1 MPLLGPIETGSE
13 TMADLTTNTEEYRV
27 VDREFQNIRELLE
40 LLMTEMAAGD
50 KKLKAGAPLAWAPPT
65 DVYETETE
73 LVVTMDIAG
82 MDTGDI
88 SVSTD
93 GSLITICGV
102 RQEVS
107 PRCKKQF
114 HKMEIPVGPFKRSI
128 QVPVPCELRSMSTTY
143 SKGLLE
149 VRLKKTPDRPRKRT
163 IDIE

>member
-1 MPLLGPIETGSE
+1 MYLLGPIKTGRK
-13 TMADLTTNTEEYRV
+13 TMADPTTNAEQYRV

-50 KKLKAGAPLAWAPPT
+50 KKLKAGSPLAFAPAA

-73 LVVTMDIAG
+73 LIVTVEIAG
-82 MDTGDI
+82 MEPRQIGV
-88 SVSTD
+88 SVD

-114 HKMEIPVGPFKRSI
+114 HKMEIPVGPFQRCI
-128 QVPVPCELRSMSTTY
+128 PVPVPCDLQSLSTTY
-143 SKGLLE
+143 TKGLLE
-149 VRLKKTPDRPRKRT
+149 VRLRKVVDRRDRRS
-163 IDIE
+163 IEVE

>member
-1 MPLLGPIETGSE
+1 
-13 TMADLTTNTEEYRV
+13 MADQMTNAEQYRV

-50 KKLKAGAPLAWAPPT
+50 KKLRAGPPLAWAPPT
-65 DVYETETE
+65 DVYQTETE
-73 LVVTMDIAG
+73 LVVTVDIAG
-82 MDTGDI
+82 MDVREI

-93 GSLITICGV
+93 GNLITICGV

-114 HKMEIPVGPFKRSI
+114 HKMEIPVGPFQRSLPI
-128 QVPVPCELRSMSTTY
+128 PVPCELQTLSTTY

-149 VRLKKTPDRPRKRT
+149 VRLKRRIDRGDKRT
-163 IDIE
+163 IAVE